1 MRSLRP
7 AGRVVSSEPEGVGE
21 GRGVWERVL
30 TGRVEEDR
38 GAGPGGGSPSVPAG
52 LEPVA
57 MTALRV
63 PRRLCWLVL
72 DERSC
77 TRLGARAARGLP
89 EIPSCTLYAPQP
101 LGHLGLSGTWT
112 SKPSTRTT
120 SGLSLHEAASMGHP
134 DCVRYLLAR
143 GPPSTA
149 WKADW

>member
-1 MRSLRP
+1 
-7 AGRVVSSEPEGVGE
+7 
-21 GRGVWERVL
+21 
-30 TGRVEEDR
+30 
-38 GAGPGGGSPSVPAG
+38 
-52 LEPVA
+52 

-89 EIPSCTLYAPQP
+89 EIPSCTRYAPQP
-101 LGHLGLSGTWT
+101 LGHLGLSGTWIST
-112 SKPSTRTT
+112 PSTRTT

-149 WKADW
+149 WKADC

>member
-1 MRSLRP
+1 
-7 AGRVVSSEPEGVGE
+7 
-21 GRGVWERVL
+21 
-30 TGRVEEDR
+30 
-38 GAGPGGGSPSVPAG
+38 
-52 LEPVA
+52 

-89 EIPSCTLYAPQP
+89 EIPSCTRYAPQP

-112 SKPSTRTT
+112 STPSTRTT

-149 WKADW
+149 WKAD

>member
-1 MRSLRP
+1 M
-7 AGRVVSSEPEGVGE
+7 
-21 GRGVWERVL
+21 
-30 TGRVEEDR
+30 
-38 GAGPGGGSPSVPAG
+38 
-52 LEPVA
+52 A

-89 EIPSCTLYAPQP
+89 EIPSCTRYAPQP

-143 GPPSTA
+143 GAAVDCLEGRLVSGGPCRETPTLSCRF
-149 WKADW
+149 

>member
-1 MRSLRP
+1 M
-7 AGRVVSSEPEGVGE
+7 
-21 GRGVWERVL
+21 
-30 TGRVEEDR
+30 
-38 GAGPGGGSPSVPAG
+38 
-52 LEPVA
+52 A

-63 PRRLCWLVL
+63 PWRLCWLVL

-143 GPPSTA
+143 GAAVDCLEGRLVSGGPCRETPTLSCRF
-149 WKADW
+149 

>member
-1 MRSLRP
+1 M
-7 AGRVVSSEPEGVGE
+7 
-21 GRGVWERVL
+21 
-30 TGRVEEDR
+30 
-38 GAGPGGGSPSVPAG
+38 
-52 LEPVA
+52 A

-63 PRRLCWLVL
+63 PWRLCWLVL

-134 DCVRYLLAR
+134 DCVQYLLAR